1 MEEEQQE
8 SNQLQL
14 NQPPQHSFMRHK
26 KIEKRITEPD
36 VLYHNRLIAKF
47 INNIMKDGKKSVA
60 ERRVYN
66 AFEILTKKGMNP
78 MEVFEKAL
86 QNVGPRLEVRPR
98 RVGGASYQVPAEVR
112 GERKTS
118 LAIRWIITAARA
130 RANKEYHSFE
140 EKLAAEFMD
149 ASQNLG
155 AAIKKR
161 DTVHRMAEANR
172 AFAHFRW

>member
-1 MEEEQQE
+1 
-8 SNQLQL
+8 
-14 NQPPQHSFMRHK
+14 MRHK
-26 KIEKRITEPD
+26 KVEKRIIELD
-36 VLYHNRLIAKF
+36 VIHHNRLIAKF

-66 AFEILTKKGMNP
+66 AFDILAKKGMNP
-78 MEVFEKAL
+78 LEVFEKAI
-86 QNVGPRLEVRPR
+86 QNVGPRQEVRPR

-112 GERKTS
+112 GDRKVS
-118 LAIRWIITAARA
+118 LAIRWIIQAARGKS
-130 RANKEYHSFE
+130 NKDYHTFE

-161 DTVHRMAEANR
+161 DTVQKMADANR